1 MAPTPA
7 RKLAGWRK
15 STLRPR
21 SGTMAQRPT
30 GKRANARVARVWN
43 FRPSSPLKKD
53 SAASLGETCYD
64 SVPSERPQ
72 SSTESGAPHS
82 RIRERAYDRA
92 RRGEREVTDPQTA
105 HT

>member
-53 SAASLGETCYD
+53 SAASLGERDLLRQCPLGKTAIQY
-64 SVPSERPQ
+64 
-72 SSTESGAPHS
+72 
-82 RIRERAYDRA
+82 RERSASFA
-92 RRGEREVTDPQTA
+92 N
-105 HT
+105 